1 MRTRIQI
8 LWTGLILAAFGVPAL
23 VAAPAQAAAQ
33 TGTVVGTVQSEE
45 GPALSGVQI
54 TLPGTGLRVSSG
66 ADGSFRVANVP
77 VGTHELRAFQLGF
90 REARVQDVQVRAGE
104 ETQVDVTLETLPI
117 ALTGV
122 VVSPGRRAQRQ
133 TEAPA
138 TVTRIEAGE
147 LEVMPGGSF
156 ADALKEVKGLDY
168 IQVGV
173 SGAAVNARGFNSSFN
188 NRMLMMED
196 GRIAVLPE
204 SGLPLAGFTPIPQ
217 IDLAG
222 MEVLVGPGSAL
233 YGPDASSGVISLES
247 KDPME
252 YPGASVMATGGN
264 RGYQNLQGRY
274 AGVTDDW
281 GYKVTAEYH
290 RVNDFHNRLNYGTA
304 DEPLWEVGTGGNFD
318 PDEPSGVDWET
329 RAIRGQAS
337 LVYYMDES
345 RVELGV
351 GGSQNNGVGQT
362 NVGRNQFDDW
372 TYNYQQVRFTTPDWF
387 FNAYRGQSQSGDSY
401 ALNRFTENRIA
412 DPGPSDDEIRLMSD
426 WPSDGRI
433 LAAEVQNNFTLT
445 ALRGSEVTWG
455 AQFRRDAVS
464 SDRQWLTDRL
474 TGEDVTINQ
483 VGVYGQAEVPIT
495 PDLRLVL
502 ATRVDEHDNYDTQI
516 SPKAGLVWSPSADQA
531 VRFTLNR
538 AFKSPTILQT
548 NFWIPNFSPPI
559 PGILPGIGV
568 FHNTEGF
575 EIRNADGEVLHEISP
590 LVAESNLTWE
600 LGYRGVLGDRFLVDV
615 AGYVG
620 SYEDFLS
627 PLVIFADPSGLGL
640 DIFGF
645 GEPTWAYWSDGTEV
659 TDADGESQIPLTY
672 FNLGDADVRGL
683 DLGATFIATPRTE
696 LNATFSYI
704 GLSGDGA
711 DAGPEAEA
719 TALNSPS
726 TKWSLGL
733 DAHDFG
739 NFSGG
744 ATVRYV
750 NGYHFNS
757 GINQGRIPTHTGL
770 DLSLNY
776 DIPGTGLRINA
787 AARNLFACGSDEPGG
802 DRSCGID
809 QRHIQMVNM
818 PAVGSVFLLGLR
830 WDL

>member
-1 MRTRIQI
+1 MRTRRQT
-8 LWTGLILAAFGVPAL
+8 LWSGLVLAALGVLMLAT
-23 VAAPAQAAAQ
+23 APAHAAAQ

-45 GPALSGVQI
+45 GPALSGVQM
-54 TLPGTGLRVSSG
+54 TLPGTGLAVSTG
-66 ADGSFRVANVP
+66 ADGSFRIANVP

-104 ETQVDVTLETLPI
+104 ETRVDVVMETLPI

-156 ADALKEVKGLDY
+156 ANALKEVKGLDF

-173 SGAAVNARGFNSSFN
+173 SGVAVNARGFNSSFN

-204 SGLPLAGFTPIPQ
+204 SGLPLGQFTPIPQ

-222 MEVLVGPGSAL
+222 VEVLVGPGSAL

-247 KDPME
+247 KDPRE
-252 YPGASVMATGGN
+252 YPGTSVMTTGGV
-264 RGYQNLQGRY
+264 RGYQNLQARH
-274 AGVTDDW
+274 AGVSGDW

-290 RVNDFHNRLNYGTA
+290 RVNDFENRLNYGTEE
-304 DEPLWEVGTGGNFD
+304 EPLWEAGTGGSLD
-318 PDEPSGVDWET
+318 PNQPSGVDWEN
-329 RAIRGQAS
+329 RVMRGQAS

-345 RVELGV
+345 RLELGA
-351 GGSQNNGVGQT
+351 GGSENNGVGQT
-362 NVGRNQFDDW
+362 NVGRNQFDGW
-372 TYNYQQVRFTTPDWF
+372 TYNYQQARFTTPNWF
-387 FNAYRGQSQSGDSY
+387 FNLYRAQSQSGDSY
-401 ALNRFTENRIA
+401 AINRFTENKA
-412 DPGPSDDEIRLMSD
+412 ANPELTDDEIRLMSD

-433 LAAEVQNNFTLT
+433 LAAEVQNNFSLG
-445 ALRGSEVTWG
+445 ALLGSEITWG

-483 VGVYGQAEVPIT
+483 IGVYGQAEVPLT

-502 ATRVDEHDNYDTQI
+502 ATRIDEHDNYDTQI

-531 VRFTLNR
+531 VRFTYNR

-548 NFWIPNFSPPI
+548 NFWIPDFVPFV
-559 PGILPGIGV
+559 GV
-568 FHNTEGF
+568 FHNTDGF
-575 EIRNADGEVLHEISP
+575 EIRNQAGDVVHELAP
-590 LVAESNLTWE
+590 LVPESNDTFE

-615 AGYVG
+615 AGYIG
-620 SYEDFLS
+620 SYQDFLS
-627 PLVIFADPSGLGL
+627 PLTVFANPFGPTIFSQ
-640 DIFGF
+640 
-645 GEPTWAYWSDGTEV
+645 EPTTAFWPDGTEV
-659 TDADGESQIPLTY
+659 TGEEGGPQIPLTY
-672 FNLGDADVRGL
+672 WNLGEADVRGL
-683 DLGATFIATPRTE
+683 DFGATFVASPQIDVKS
-696 LNATFSYI
+696 TFSYV

-711 DAGPEAEA
+711 EAGPEAEA
-719 TALNSPS
+719 TSLNSPS
-726 TKWSLGL
+726 TKWTLGL
-733 DAHDFG
+733 DARDFG
-739 NFSGG
+739 NFSGS

-750 NGYHFNS
+750 NGYRFHS

-770 DLSLNY
+770 DLSVRY
-776 DIPGTGLRINA
+776 QIPDTGIQINA
-787 AARNLFACGSDEPGG
+787 TAQNLFVCGSDTPGG

-818 PAVGSVFLLGLR
+818 PAVGSVVLLGLR